1 MAKNRDGIPERSGE
15 VNGINH
21 GGHNGKGGGKVGTLV
36 MGSIVHI
43 IQMIMIPIMMLM
55 MVVNGK
61 YLSWIFDMLEDKVY
75 SKDVHV
81 LEDSPNPNPP
91 SHRKVSA
98 HHRVLLQFP

>member
-43 IQMIMIPIMMLM
+43 IQMIMMLM
-55 MVVNGK
+55 VVVNGED
-61 YLSWIFDMLEDKVY
+61 LSWIFNMLEDKVN

-91 SHRKVSA
+91 THCKVSA
-98 HHRVLLQFP
+98 RT